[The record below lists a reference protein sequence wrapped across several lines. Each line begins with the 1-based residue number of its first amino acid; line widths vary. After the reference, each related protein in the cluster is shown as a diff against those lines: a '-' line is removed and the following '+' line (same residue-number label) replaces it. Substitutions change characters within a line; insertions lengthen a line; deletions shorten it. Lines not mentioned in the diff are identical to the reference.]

1 MVVERRTRRSPR
13 MGGAAQTSRADRR
26 QLSDSSDTG
35 RSSDSGTD
43 DAGTHDTA
51 SEDTSGK
58 DPVPISTCKRR
69 LTMVVEFAA
78 TELQVLKVVVDEI
91 AN

>member
-1 MVVERRTRRSPR
+1 MERRTRRSPR
-13 MGGAAQTSRADRR
+13 MGGAAQKSRADRR

-43 DAGTHDTA
+43 DASTHDTA
-51 SEDTSGK
+51 SEDTSDK
-58 DPVPISTCKRR
+58 DLVPISTCKRR
-69 LTMVVEFAA
+69 LTM
-78 TELQVLKVVVDEI
+78 ELWNLLPPELRVPKVVVDEI